1 MLRFIGRRVLTILP
15 ALLGVY
21 TLVFVVLHV
30 LPSDPAL
37 LISQGSASKAQLDS
51 LRHEYGLDRPIWQQ
65 YERDLG
71 ALLRGNLGR
80 SIRYNQPV
88 ERLIFEFLPATFE
101 LALFG
106 LGLAVLLGMTL
117 GTAAALRPNG
127 WIDHLGTIAAL
138 SGVSIPSFWLG
149 LMLIFV
155 FSLSLGWLPVTTGST
170 WQQLVMPA
178 ITLGLYST
186 GVISRLARSSLAQTL
201 HQEFIVTAH
210 AKGLTTWSVVLR
222 HALRNSLIPV
232 VTIVGVELGNLLSG
246 TVVVET
252 VFARPGL
259 GRLIIESI
267 TYRDYPALQSTLL
280 VAACGYIV
288 ANMLVDIS
296 YCYLDPR
303 IREGQAAFG

>member
-1 MLRFIGRRVLTILP
+1 MLKFIGRRVLTTLP

-37 LISQGSASKAQLDS
+37 LISEGSASKSQLES
-51 LRHEYGLDRPIWQQ
+51 LRHQYGLDRPLWRQ
-65 YERDLG
+65 YADDLG
-71 ALLRGNLGR
+71 ALAQGRLGR
-80 SIRYNQPV
+80 SIRYGEPV
-88 ERLIFEFLPATFE
+88 SRLIGQFLPATLE
-101 LALFG
+101 LALVG
-106 LGLAVLLGMTL
+106 LGLAVALGVAL
-117 GTAAALRPNG
+117 GTLAALRPHG
-127 WIDHLGTIAAL
+127 WVDNLSTIAAL

-155 FSLSLGWLPVTTGST
+155 FSLWLGWLPVTTGSG
-170 WQQLVMPA
+170 WQRLIMPA
-178 ITLGLYST
+178 VTLGLYST
-186 GVISRLARSSLAQTL
+186 GVISRLARSSLVQTL
-201 HQEFIVTAH
+201 HQEFVVTAR
-210 AKGLTTWSVVLR
+210 AKGLPPRSVVLK

-267 TYRDYPALQSTLL
+267 TYRDYPTLQSALL
-280 VAACGYIV
+280 VAACGYV
-288 ANMLVDIS
+288 LANMLVDVS

-303 IREGQAAFG
+303 IRDSRAYG

>member
-1 MLRFIGRRVLTILP
+1 VLKFVGRRVLATLP
-15 ALLGVY
+15 ALFGVY

-37 LISQGSASKAQLDS
+37 LISEGSASRTQLES
-51 LRHEYGLDRPIWQQ
+51 LRHEYGLDRPLWRQ
-65 YERDLG
+65 YADDLV
-71 ALLRGNLGR
+71 ALLRGRLGR
-80 SIRYNQPV
+80 SIRYGEPV
-88 ERLIFEFLPATFE
+88 ARLIGQFLPATVQ
-101 LALFG
+101 LALVG
-106 LGLAVLLGMTL
+106 LGIAVVLGVAL
-117 GTAAALRPNG
+117 GTLAALRPHG
-127 WIDHLGTIAAL
+127 WVDNLSTVAAL

-155 FSLSLGWLPVTTGST
+155 FSLWLGWLPVTTGSG

-178 ITLGLYST
+178 VTLGLYST
-186 GVISRLARSSLAQTL
+186 GVISRLARSSLAQSL
-201 HQEFIVTAH
+201 RQEFVVTAR
-210 AKGLTTWSVVLR
+210 AKGLPPRSVVLK

-259 GRLIIESI
+259 GRLIVDSI
-267 TYRDYPALQSTLL
+267 TYRDYPALQSALI
-280 VAACGYIV
+280 VAACGYVI
-288 ANMLVDIS
+288 ANMLVDVS

-303 IREGQAAFG
+303 VRDAAIYG

>member
-1 MLRFIGRRVLTILP
+1 VLKFIGRRVLTTLP

-37 LISQGSASKAQLDS
+37 LISEGSASKSQLES
-51 LRHEYGLDRPIWQQ
+51 LRHQYGLDRPLWRQ
-65 YERDLG
+65 YADDLG
-71 ALLRGNLGR
+71 LLVRGRLGR
-80 SIRYNQPV
+80 SIRYGEPV
-88 ERLIFEFLPATFE
+88 SRLIAQFLPATLE
-101 LALFG
+101 LALVG
-106 LGLAVLLGMTL
+106 LGIAVALGVAL
-117 GTAAALRPNG
+117 GTLAALRPHG
-127 WIDHLGTIAAL
+127 WVDNLSTIAAL

-155 FSLSLGWLPVTTGST
+155 FSLWLGWLPVTTGSG
-170 WQQLVMPA
+170 WQQLIMPA
-178 ITLGLYST
+178 VTLGLYST
-186 GVISRLARSSLAQTL
+186 GVISRLARSTLVQTL
-201 HQEFIVTAH
+201 HQEFVVTAR
-210 AKGLTTWSVVLR
+210 AKGLPPTSVILK

-259 GRLIIESI
+259 GRLIVESI
-267 TYRDYPALQSTLL
+267 TYRDYPALQSALL
-280 VAACGYIV
+280 VAACGYV
-288 ANMLVDIS
+288 LANMLVDVS

-303 IREGQAAFG
+303 IRDARSYG

>member
-1 MLRFIGRRVLTILP
+1 MLKFIGRRVLTTLP

-37 LISQGSASKAQLDS
+37 LISEGSASKSQLES
-51 LRHEYGLDRPIWQQ
+51 LRHQYGLDRPLWRQ
-65 YERDLG
+65 YADDLG
-71 ALLRGNLGR
+71 LLVRGRLGR
-80 SIRYNQPV
+80 SIRYGEPV
-88 ERLIFEFLPATFE
+88 SRLIAQFLPATLE
-101 LALFG
+101 LALVG
-106 LGLAVLLGMTL
+106 LGIAVALGVAL
-117 GTAAALRPNG
+117 GTLAALRPHG
-127 WIDHLGTIAAL
+127 WVDNLSTIAAL

-155 FSLSLGWLPVTTGST
+155 FSLWLGWLPVTTGSG
-170 WQQLVMPA
+170 WQQLIMPA
-178 ITLGLYST
+178 VTLGLYST
-186 GVISRLARSSLAQTL
+186 GVISRLARSTLVQTL
-201 HQEFIVTAH
+201 HQEFVVTAR
-210 AKGLTTWSVVLR
+210 AKGLPPTSVILK

-259 GRLIIESI
+259 GRLIVESI
-267 TYRDYPALQSTLL
+267 TYRDYPALQSALL
-280 VAACGYIV
+280 VAACGYV
-288 ANMLVDIS
+288 LANMLVDVS

-303 IREGQAAFG
+303 IRDARSYG

>member
-1 MLRFIGRRVLTILP
+1 MLKFIGRRVLTTLP

-37 LISQGSASKAQLDS
+37 LISEGSASKSQLES
-51 LRHEYGLDRPIWQQ
+51 LRHQYGLDRPLWRQ
-65 YERDLG
+65 YTDDLG
-71 ALLRGNLGR
+71 ALARGRLGR
-80 SIRYNQPV
+80 SIRYGEPV
-88 ERLIFEFLPATFE
+88 SRLIGKFLPATLE
-101 LALFG
+101 LALVG
-106 LGLAVLLGMTL
+106 LGIAVALGGAL
-117 GTAAALRPNG
+117 GTLAALRPHG
-127 WIDHLGTIAAL
+127 WVDNLSTVAAL

-155 FSLSLGWLPVTTGST
+155 FSLWLGWLPVTTGT
-170 WQQLVMPA
+170 GWQRLIMPA
-178 ITLGLYST
+178 LTLGLYST
-186 GVISRLARSSLAQTL
+186 GVISRLARSSLVQTL
-201 HQEFIVTAH
+201 HQEYVVTAR
-210 AKGLTTWSVVLR
+210 AKGLPPRSVILR

-259 GRLIIESI
+259 GRLIVESI
-267 TYRDYPALQSTLL
+267 TYRDYPTLQSALL
-280 VAACGYIV
+280 VAACGYV
-288 ANMLVDIS
+288 LANMLVDVS

-303 IREGQAAFG
+303 IRDAGAHG

>member
-1 MLRFIGRRVLTILP
+1 MLKFIGRRVLTTLP

-37 LISQGSASKAQLDS
+37 LISEGSASKSQLES
-51 LRHEYGLDRPIWQQ
+51 LRHEYGLDRPLWRQ
-65 YERDLG
+65 YADDLG
-71 ALLRGNLGR
+71 SLVRGRLGR
-80 SIRYNQPV
+80 SIRYGEPV
-88 ERLIFEFLPATFE
+88 SRLIGQFLPPTLE
-101 LALFG
+101 LALVG
-106 LGLAVLLGMTL
+106 LGIAVALGVAL
-117 GTAAALRPNG
+117 GTLAALRPHG
-127 WIDHLGTIAAL
+127 WVDNLSTIAAL

-155 FSLSLGWLPVTTGST
+155 FSLWLGWLPVTTGSG
-170 WQQLVMPA
+170 WQQLIMPA
-178 ITLGLYST
+178 VTLGLYST
-186 GVISRLARSSLAQTL
+186 GVISRLARSSLVQTL
-201 HQEFIVTAH
+201 HQEYVVTAR
-210 AKGLTTWSVVLR
+210 AKGLPPRAVVLK

-232 VTIVGVELGNLLSG
+232 VTIAGVELGNLLSG

-259 GRLIIESI
+259 GRLIVESI

-280 VAACGYIV
+280 VAACGYV
-288 ANMLVDIS
+288 LANMLVDVS

-303 IREGQAAFG
+303 IRDAGAHG

>member
-1 MLRFIGRRVLTILP
+1 MLKFVGRRVLTTLP

-37 LISQGSASKAQLDS
+37 LISEGSASKSQLES
-51 LRHEYGLDRPIWQQ
+51 LRHEYGLDRPLWRQ
-65 YERDLG
+65 YADDLSSLAQG
-71 ALLRGNLGR
+71 RLGR
-80 SIRYNQPV
+80 SIRYGEPV
-88 ERLIFEFLPATFE
+88 GRLIGQFLPATLQ
-101 LALFG
+101 LALVG
-106 LGLAVLLGMTL
+106 LGIAVMLGVAL
-117 GTAAALRPNG
+117 GTLAALRPHG
-127 WIDHLGTIAAL
+127 WVDNLSTIAAL

-155 FSLSLGWLPVTTGST
+155 FSLSLGWLPVTTGSG
-170 WQQLVMPA
+170 WQRLIMPA
-178 ITLGLYST
+178 LTLGLYST
-186 GVISRLARSSLAQTL
+186 GVISRLARSSLVQTL
-201 HQEFIVTAH
+201 RLDYVVTAR
-210 AKGLTTWSVVLR
+210 AKGLPPRSVVLK

-259 GRLIIESI
+259 GRLIVESI
-267 TYRDYPALQSTLL
+267 TYRDYPALQSALL
-280 VAACGYIV
+280 VAACGYVI
-288 ANMLVDIS
+288 ANMLVDVS

-303 IREGQAAFG
+303 IRDAQAYG